1 MQILLKATKNPKKK
15 KKNSQNR
22 SKARQERVAS
32 GDHKELAKRA
42 LKGKCGGERRENC
55 SAASH
60 GMARENR
67 CRVKW
72 RQGGQRKRRKV
83 CNVFKANFRPTKP
96 YLSHVTGKGKG
107 NCNCNCYCKG
117 NCDCNVTR
125 NPPTLFRFLLHCPP
139 FHPPCVSFWPFTA
152 IESFRA
158 HFGFWNRM
166 RALANWIWLVC
177 VQSSTWLQRLFTFR
191 SLAAIRISL
200 PCRREDMFMP
210 WKLAN
215 TFRTFRNF
223 GREIYADSPS
233 SIRFGFCNWM
243 RNVTPSRREGSTQK
257 READSQ
263 VDGQCCGRSNFLPQI
278 GCTRNLKCRT

>member
-15 KKNSQNR
+15 KKTSQNR

-32 GDHKELAKRA
+32 RDHKELAKRA

-83 CNVFKANFRPTKP
+83 CNVFKANFQPTKP

-125 NPPTLFRFLLHCPP
+125 NPPTIFRFLFHCPP
-139 FHPPCVSFWPFTA
+139 LHPPFVSFWPFTA

-177 VQSSTWLQRLFTFR
+177 VQSSTWLQRLSSHFGHSPPFESRSPAAEKTCSCREKWQTHFAPFAISGGKFTLTLPVRLGLVF
-191 SLAAIRISL
+191 AIGCEMWHPL
-200 PCRREDMFMP
+200 GE
-210 WKLAN
+210 
-215 TFRTFRNF
+215 
-223 GREIYADSPS
+223 
-233 SIRFGFCNWM
+233 
-243 RNVTPSRREGSTQK
+243 
-257 READSQ
+257 REAHRR
-263 VDGQCCGRSNFLPQI
+263 G
-278 GCTRNLKCRT
+278 KRTAR